1 MKNNL
6 TLPLLCSSL
15 IFFFVFIMLGITYL
29 VNPDRALLWGIVPT
43 IIGIVSV
50 CGVFFILRETQKIS
64 KLWYFGIPH
73 AIVLIILCLTG
84 PFVLISGGRNLEYL
98 HISLALLSITSTG
111 LFLSFLDTKQIVT
124 RVFMLVPGVIGIYAI
139 VSSYF
144 VILGIMSP
152 LRTSWSVITALEGIY
167 LIFLMPL
174 IGVCYVAVAYVRE
187 VSLPTGK
194 T

>member
-1 MKNNL
+1 
-6 TLPLLCSSL
+6 
-15 IFFFVFIMLGITYL
+15 MLGITYL

-50 CGVFFILRETQKIS
+50 GGVFCILRETQKIS
-64 KLWYFGIPH
+64 KRWYFGIPH
-73 AIVLIILCLTG
+73 AIVLILVCLTG
-84 PFVLISGGRNLEYL
+84 PFVFISGGRNLEYL
-98 HISLALLSITSTG
+98 YISLALLSITSTG
-111 LFLSFLDTKQIVT
+111 LFLSFLDPKQTVT

-152 LRTSWSVITALEGIY
+152 LRTSWSVITAFEGIY

-174 IGVCYVAVAYVRE
+174 IGICYVAVAYVRE
-187 VSLPTGK
+187 SSLPAGK